1 MKYEAALK
9 RVLRNLNES
18 QIEIFEDLRLDVGD
32 ERIDEALSRLRIK
45 SYVDG
50 RDVFLIELS
59 EEEYDSFSKD
69 WKNSLVNGFAVEFF
83 TQLFKDR
90 RDLSTT
96 TKGWLN
102 QMAMWYYPGYLG
114 KAIDLFDKVFAGH
127 GLMVDKAKSYYMG
140 LLEKIYGKT
149 PKSR

>member
-59 EEEYDSFSKD
+59 EEEYNSFSEG
-69 WKNSLVNGFAVEFF
+69 WKNSLTEDFVIEFF
-83 TQLFKDR
+83 ARLFEGR
-90 RDLSTT
+90 TDLATT
-96 TKGWLN
+96 VKGWLK
-102 QMAMWYYPGYLG
+102 QMARWFHPHYRG
-114 KAIDLFDKVFAGH
+114 KAIDLFDKAFAGRS
-127 GLMVDKAKSYYMG
+127 LAVARLRTYYMDYVDE
-140 LLEKIYGKT
+140 LFDLADKC
-149 PKSR
+149 